1 MSQYPTFEAFYEQEL
16 AFTLFELEAERKKL
30 ARTSITGGLLLV
42 TAVIVFIAGSSGSA
56 GWPGFLALILLVAGL
71 IAIGIYA
78 SNKSGFVAVFKEKIV
93 RKVIHYINPTFQYS
107 PKLCINRDD
116 YYSSGL
122 YLTQWDDYNGDD
134 YVEGQLDKTYFCF
147 SELHTQY
154 RKQSGKTS
162 HNVTIF
168 KGLFFIGDFNKHFRG
183 RTYVW
188 SRSNPQMNF
197 IIKHFSSFGANLEK
211 VSLESSNFERSF
223 VVYSNDQVEAR
234 YLLTPAFMERMM
246 RLKQMM
252 GDGISFSFI
261 NTNIFV
267 AIPIEGKLF
276 EPNIFSPNDYQQAG
290 DYYNT
295 VHIVIDIINE
305 LKLNDRLWTKE

>member
-1 MSQYPTFEAFYEQEL
+1 MNQYPSFEEFYEHEL
-16 AFTLFELEAERKKL
+16 AFTLFGLEEQRKKL
-30 ARTSITGGLLLV
+30 ARTAITAGLLMAA
-42 TAVIVFIAGSSGSA
+42 AVPVFIAGASSS
-56 GWPGFLALILLVAGL
+56 WSGFVAVALLVAGL
-71 IAIGIYA
+71 ITIGIYINRKN
-78 SNKSGFVAVFKEKIV
+78 SFVALFKEKIV
-93 RKVIHYINPTFQYS
+93 RKVITYINPSFQYS
-107 PKLCINRDD
+107 PQQCINRDD

-122 YLTQWDDYNGDD
+122 YLTQWDYYNGDD
-134 YVEGQLDKTYFCF
+134 YVEGQIDKTYFCF

-162 HNVTIF
+162 YNVNIF
-168 KGLFFIGDFNKHFRG
+168 KGLFFISDFNKHFRG

-188 SRSNPQMNF
+188 SRSNPQLNF
-197 IIKHFSSFGANLEK
+197 ITKYFSSFGANLEK
-211 VSLESSNFERSF
+211 VTLESSDFERSF
-223 VVYSNDQVEAR
+223 IVYSNDQVEAR

-246 RLKQMM
+246 KLRRMM

-267 AIPIEGKLF
+267 AIPVSGKLF
-276 EPNIFSPNDYQQAG
+276 EPNIFSPNDFHQAG

>member
-1 MSQYPTFEAFYEQEL
+1 MSQYPTFEAFYEKEL
-16 AFTLFELEAERKKL
+16 AFTLFDLEAERKKL
-30 ARTSITGGLLLV
+30 ARTSITGWLLV
-42 TAVIVFIAGSSGSA
+42 AAAVIVFIIGSPGSA
-56 GWPGFLALILLVAGL
+56 TWPGFLALALLVAGL
-71 IAIGIYA
+71 IAFIIYA
-78 SNKSGFVAVFKEKIV
+78 SNKSQFVAVFKEKIV
-93 RKVIHYINPTFQYS
+93 RKVISYINPTFQYS

-122 YLTQWDDYNGDD
+122 YLTKWDYYNGDD

-162 HNVTIF
+162 YNVTIF

-188 SRSNPQMNF
+188 SRSNPQLNF
-197 IIKHFSSFGANLEK
+197 ITKYFSSFAANLEK
-211 VSLESSNFERSF
+211 VNLESSVFDRSF
-223 VVYSNDQVEAR
+223 IVYSNDQVESR
-234 YLLTPAFMERMM
+234 YLLTPAFMERMIKL
-246 RLKQMM
+246 RQMM

-261 NTNIFV
+261 NSNVFV
-267 AIPIEGKLF
+267 AIPIDGKLF
-276 EPNIFSPNDYQQAG
+276 EPNIFSPNDYRQAG